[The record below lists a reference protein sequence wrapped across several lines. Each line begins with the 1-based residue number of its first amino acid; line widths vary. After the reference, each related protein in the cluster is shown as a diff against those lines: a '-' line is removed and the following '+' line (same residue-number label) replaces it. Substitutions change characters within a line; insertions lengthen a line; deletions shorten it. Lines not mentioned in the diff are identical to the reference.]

1 MAIPYDLIISK
12 KGTHPSRAVY
22 STVIDSEVVT
32 NVLLDILSNND
43 EEGEA
48 FAKFNDNLD
57 LEEKE
62 IVLCSVYGRD
72 ELNAKIKGGDETK
85 HQILK
90 DLLGE
95 IDGMNPDEILV
106 KSLLTIFP
114 LSMGILDHLRPPTDS
129 HEEVQEEGEIEED
142 ETKETNKESEEMSA
156 KAIELIEKLSGD
168 VADLYEKMD
177 DIMEQNNRVNSVV
190 EGIQDKMVATKPLV
204 SAMTKK
210 EFNDKANEFLNDETK
225 DFTEQLLEMLNIISE
240 MGDVQDTHIW
250 DLINEKVLNG

>member
-12 KGTHPSRAVY
+12 KGTHPSRTMY

-32 NVLLDILSNND
+32 NVLVDLLSNED
-43 EEGEA
+43 DGGAA
-48 FAKFNDNLD
+48 FAEFNDNLD

-62 IVLCSVYGRD
+62 IVLCSAYGRD
-72 ELNAKIKGGDETK
+72 ELNTKIKGGDETK

-90 DLLGE
+90 DILVE

-106 KSLLTIFP
+106 KSLLTMFP
-114 LSMGILDHLRPPTDS
+114 LPMGILDHLRPPTDS
-129 HEEVQEEGEIEED
+129 NEEVQEEEEIEED

-156 KAIELIEKLSGD
+156 KAIELIETLSKD
-168 VADLYEKMD
+168 VTELYTRLD
-177 DIMEQNNRVNSVV
+177 DIQEQNNRVNSVV
-190 EGIQDKMVATKPLV
+190 EGIKDNMVATKPLV

-225 DFTEQLLEMLNIISE
+225 DFTDQLLEMLNVISE
-240 MGDVQDTHIW
+240 MGDVQDAHMW